1 MNISF
6 ESEFTFIS
14 HLPMEYL
21 HEFAFKNID
30 KHF

>member
-6 ESEFTFIS
+6 ESECTIIS

-21 HEFAFKNID
+21 HEFVFKNIGS
-30 KHF
+30 